1 MKACATITGLAA
13 VVVSVLSCLIIPLS
27 SASTINVPAN
37 QPTIQQGINAAA
49 NGDTVVVAAGTYKE
63 NINFNGKA
71 ITVTSASGPAVTI
84 IDGGQNGAV
93 VTFSLSEPRTAVL
106 SGFTIRNASQS
117 GVYINGASPTVRN
130 NVIVQNN
137 SYIGGC
143 AFYLYNA
150 GPSIQANV
158 MVNNGPWA
166 CNSGT
171 IYITG
176 SSAAQVTGNIIS
188 GNASTGIE
196 ADYVSSPLNVVSNT
210 ITENRGNGINYSYSN
225 SGAQLTLIQNVIADN
240 QGVGVFWSNP
250 PVVMVN
256 NTITNN
262 SSSWFSEAS
271 EVWGNIVNNQIT
283 MENNLLVATGSTA
296 AFSCDNYSYT
306 SLPIFD
312 HNDVFSVA
320 GLAYGSVCPD
330 VTGTSGNVSVDP
342 LFAAIL
348 SDNVHLQT
356 GSPVINQGN
365 NLASQLP
372 SKDMDGDARIIGTA
386 VDIGADEYAAKT
398 TLTLS
403 TYNLRFAS
411 QNVGTTSGAKTITL
425 SNHGTTAVNISLI
438 ATGSEFSQTST
449 CGATL
454 AAGAS
459 CQVSIKFSPLGSGI
473 RTSVLGVVTGGSLNP
488 LTAVL
493 TGAGLAPSVSI
504 NPPYPY
510 FPSQMIGTSGTQ
522 TATLTNT
529 GQAPLTISGIAMSGS
544 TDFTQTNNCP
554 ASPATLAVG
563 GSCNFTLT
571 WRPQIV
577 GYEYAAITITD
588 NASPST
594 QGISLSGSSYS
605 AGVASLSPN
614 TLTFP
619 TTLLG
624 STSAAQTVTLTNTG
638 TGPLG
643 NISVSSYYDFPATNN
658 CPAILGIGASCT
670 IGISFAPS
678 QVGLNNGYVWV
689 YDDGASGATISV
701 SGQGQAPVPTIAS
714 LSPAS
719 VAAGSNN
726 TSVTITGTGFIGGT
740 QVLYNGVPLWTWN
753 NGQNQLS
760 FNLPTA
766 TVANPGTGTVTVYN
780 PSPGG
785 GTSNALTFTI
795 YPPINYAVTSTTY
808 SYKTIT
814 GTNLNL
820 YPWSSAQITSP
831 FAIQFGGGSFTTLTV
846 GGSGAISFSGLVPQY
861 NQPMPDS
868 YLSTLVAPF
877 WGPLYPFGTGNNN
890 NVFWQVVGTAPSRQ
904 LVIEWRNVEDY
915 NALNNNQTV
924 TFEVVFY
931 EGNGKILVNY
941 ADTVFG
947 GTGSADDNG
956 ATSTVGVQVSPTIG
970 TQYSYDTP
978 SLASGTSLLWYPNA
992 PTATVSSS
1000 TLNFGWAQ
1008 IGTPTPAQKLTLTN
1022 GSLVTLHMHG
1032 ISTSNSDF
1040 TSTNTCGASVAAGAS
1055 CSIYVTFNPSTPVAE
1070 SATLTINDD
1079 AIGAQLVTL
1088 NGIGAINPIVV
1099 FPTQLRFG
1107 LQTVG
1112 TSSTLPVTLANATN
1126 KKMTIQQIAA
1136 APSVYTQTN
1145 NCGISLAVGASCTI
1159 NVTFTPTAIGLVNGT
1174 LSMALNGTASQVMV
1188 NLSGQGQ

>member
-1 MKACATITGLAA
+1 MKVCAAKTSLAG
-13 VVVSVLSCLIIPLS
+13 VVVSVFLFVPLL

-37 QPTIQQGINAAA
+37 QPTIQQGINAAV
-49 NGDTVVVAAGTYKE
+49 NGDTVLVAAGTYQE

-93 VTFSLSEPRTAVL
+93 VTFSSSEPRTAVL

-117 GVYINGASPTVRN
+117 GVYMFNASPTIRN
-130 NVIVQNN
+130 NVITQNN
-137 SYIGGC
+137 AYGGGC
-143 AFYLYNA
+143 ALYLYNA

-158 MVNNGPWA
+158 IVNNGY
-166 CNSGT
+166 NSCYGGT

-176 SSAAQVTGNIIS
+176 TSAAQLTGNIIS
-188 GNASTGIE
+188 ANPSTAIE
-196 ADYVSSPLNVVSNT
+196 ADYVSSPLSAVSNT
-210 ITENRGNGINYSYSN
+210 ITENRGYGVNYAYSN

-250 PVVMVN
+250 PVVMVD
-256 NTITNN
+256 NTVTNN
-262 SSSWFSEAS
+262 SGSWFNEAS
-271 EVWGNIVNNQIT
+271 EVWGSVVNNQVT

-312 HNDVFSVA
+312 HNDVFSVN
-320 GLAYGSVCPD
+320 GLAYGSICPD
-330 VTGTSGNVSVDP
+330 VTGTSGNLSVDP

-348 SDNVHLQT
+348 SDNVHLQS
-356 GSPVINQGN
+356 GSPVSNVGN
-365 NLASQLP
+365 NSAAQLP
-372 SKDMDGDARIIGTA
+372 AKDMDGDARIIGTS
-386 VDIGADEYAAKT
+386 VDIGADEYSAKT

-411 QNVGTTSGAKTITL
+411 QDVGTTSGAKTITL
-425 SNHGTTAVNISLI
+425 SNHGTTAVSISLV
-438 ATGSEFSQTST
+438 ATGAEFSQTNT
-449 CGATL
+449 CGTSL

-459 CQVSIKFSPLGSGI
+459 CQISVKFSPQGSGI
-473 RTSVLGVVTGGSLNP
+473 RTSVLGVMTGGTLNP

-493 TGAGLAPSVSI
+493 TGSGLAPSVSL

-510 FPSQMIGTSGTQ
+510 FPSQMIGTTATQ
-522 TATLTNT
+522 TVTLTNT
-529 GQAPLTISGIAMSGS
+529 GQAPLTISGITMSGS

-554 ASPATLAVG
+554 VSPSTLAVA

-577 GYEYAAITITD
+577 GYEYASVTITD
-588 NASPST
+588 NASPNT
-594 QGISLSGSSYS
+594 QGISMSGSSYS
-605 AGVASLSPN
+605 AGIASVTPN

-643 NISVSSYYDFPATNN
+643 NISVASYYDFPVTNN
-658 CPAILGIGASCT
+658 CPASLAIGASCT
-670 IGISFAPS
+670 ISVSFAPS
-678 QVGLNNGYVWV
+678 QVGPNSGYVWV
-689 YDDGASGATISV
+689 YDDGASGTTISV

-719 VAAGSNN
+719 VVAGSNN
-726 TSVTITGTGFIGGT
+726 TNITVTGTGFIGGT

-760 FNLPTA
+760 FNLPPA

-785 GTSNALTFTI
+785 GTSNALTFTV
-795 YPPINYAVTSTTY
+795 YAPVNYAVTSATY

-820 YPWSSAQITSP
+820 NYWSSAQITSP
-831 FAIQFGGGSFTTLTV
+831 FAIQFGGGSFTTVTV
-846 GGSGAISFSGLVPQY
+846 GGSGAISFSGYPPQY
-861 NQPMPDS
+861 NVPIPDS
-868 YLSTLVAPF
+868 SVSTLFAPF
-877 WGPLYPFGTGNNN
+877 WGPLYPFGTGSNN
-890 NVFWQVVGTAPSRQ
+890 NVFWQVVGSSPNRQ

-915 NALNNNQTV
+915 NALNSNQTV

-1008 IGTPTPAQKLTLTN
+1008 IGTANPAQKLTLRN

-1040 TSTNTCGASVAAGAS
+1040 SSTNSCGASVAPGAS
-1055 CSIYVTFNPSTPVAE
+1055 CSIYVTFNPSSPLAE

-1079 AIGAQLVTL
+1079 AIGAPQLVTL

-1126 KKMTIQQIAA
+1126 KKMTIQQIAT
-1136 APSVYTQTN
+1136 APSVFTQTN
-1145 NCGISLAVGASCTI
+1145 NCGTSLAVGASCTI